1 MNATMIIISFFEF
14 FSSIY
19 LSYLYVQTHPLDKR
33 EKSADNVKSFFQHDY
48 YDKDSL
54 TENPFLEDDSE
65 HYSDRQ
71 NSQQDEEES
80 LGEAPG
86 QHSPKCNEFGR
97 YPDSSGAKESLNKAR
112 PLGSKNAK
120 SVTEKASIE

>member
-1 MNATMIIISFFEF
+1 M
-14 FSSIY
+14 
-19 LSYLYVQTHPLDKR
+19 
-33 EKSADNVKSFFQHDY
+33 KSFFQHDY

-54 TENPFLEDDSE
+54 TENPFIEDDRE
-65 HYSDRQ
+65 HYSDRET
-71 NSQQDEEES
+71 SQQDEEES

-86 QHSPKCNEFGR
+86 MHSPKWNEFGR

>member
-1 MNATMIIISFFEF
+1 M
-14 FSSIY
+14 
-19 LSYLYVQTHPLDKR
+19 
-33 EKSADNVKSFFQHDY
+33 KSFFQHDGDDSDY
-48 YDKDSL
+48 YNKETEDESKKFQDGDEDYL
-54 TENPFLEDDSE
+54 TENPFIEDDSE
-65 HYSDRQ
+65 HYSDRE

-80 LGEAPG
+80 LSEAPG

>member
-1 MNATMIIISFFEF
+1 M
-14 FSSIY
+14 
-19 LSYLYVQTHPLDKR
+19 
-33 EKSADNVKSFFQHDY
+33 KSFFQHDY

-80 LGEAPG
+80 LAEAPR
-86 QHSPKCNEFGR
+86 QHSPKSDEFGR
-97 YPDSSGAKESLNKAR
+97 RPDSSGAKEAR
-112 PLGSKNAK
+112 PVGSTNAK
-120 SVTEKASIE
+120 SVNKKASID

>member
-1 MNATMIIISFFEF
+1 M
-14 FSSIY
+14 
-19 LSYLYVQTHPLDKR
+19 
-33 EKSADNVKSFFQHDY
+33 KSFFQHDY
-48 YDKDSL
+48 YDKETGDESKKFQEDDEDSL

-80 LGEAPG
+80 LVL
-86 QHSPKCNEFGR
+86 S
-97 YPDSSGAKESLNKAR
+97 PDSSGAKESLNKAR

>member
-1 MNATMIIISFFEF
+1 M
-14 FSSIY
+14 
-19 LSYLYVQTHPLDKR
+19 DKR

-80 LGEAPG
+80 LVL
-86 QHSPKCNEFGR
+86 S
-97 YPDSSGAKESLNKAR
+97 PDSSGAKESLNKAR